1 MIYYK
6 RFRLFGSVEFTKD
19 ATCTK
24 DLYSL
29 SEESIETIVGR
40 GKIFFLVNG
49 ILCVVQ
55 YDKGCGPFTVFPN
68 LCLKLCWQGEAY
80 PL

>member
-6 RFRLFGSVEFTKD
+6 RFRLLGSIEFTKD

-29 SEESIETIVGR
+29 SEGSIETIVGR

-49 ILCVVQ
+49 KCSVMQ
-55 YDKGCGPFTVFPN
+55 YEKGCGPFTGNSVS
-68 LCLKLCWQGEAY
+68 
-80 PL
+80 